1 MVRAMHDP
9 RRATL
14 TNAAGLATTKVTKM
28 VAFYVTLVTLAGD

>member
-1 MVRAMHDP
+1 MQFP

-28 VAFYVTLVTLAGD
+28 VAFNGTLGTLAGS